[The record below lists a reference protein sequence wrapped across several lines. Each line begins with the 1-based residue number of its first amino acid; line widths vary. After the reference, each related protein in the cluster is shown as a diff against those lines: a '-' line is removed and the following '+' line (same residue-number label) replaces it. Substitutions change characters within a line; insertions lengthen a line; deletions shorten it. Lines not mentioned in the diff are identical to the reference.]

1 MGLGGIQ
8 EEAGGGTCRT
18 GCRGVV
24 ARDLASTPAGLG
36 LSLSERWTRPSHSQ
50 KCMSHY
56 IIRRDSGS
64 IHELSSF
71 GQKLNAHIEINSP
84 IPTDEQLIFELPVEA
99 TRAISMVL
107 PHSLQPLPRS
117 AGEAATAPCVRFLR
131 YLPQQTTKPERFVSF
146 MTLFASQCGVQL
158 DSVPTLFPPFPLPD
172 KDATSSHR
180 PVLPPLTHFQ
190 RHLYLHQLLP
200 RLYDIFD
207 KFDI

>member
-64 IHELSSF
+64 IHQLSM
-71 GQKLNAHIEINSP
+71 
-84 IPTDEQLIFELPVEA
+84 EA

-107 PHSLQPLPRS
+107 PHSLQLLPRS

-131 YLPQQTTKPERFVSF
+131 YLSQQTTKPERFVSF

-190 RHLYLHQLLP
+190 LHLYLHQLLP

-207 KFDI
+207 